1 MKIAVQ
7 LYTLRDLLPGHFEE
21 VLEKV
26 AKMGYQGVEFA
37 GFYDLTSEKMKS
49 LLTRLKLTAVSS
61 HTGLEALEKQ
71 GEAIL
76 AYNQAIGNSM
86 IVIPWSDIRDQAS
99 YQSILPRIKRVVDL
113 ILEHKM
119 IPVYHNHAHEFLSF
133 DGKYIL
139 DHLLDDI
146 PALKLELDIYWAV
159 VAGID
164 YSNYLSKRKDRLVLI
179 HAKDMIEVGGQKT
192 YGSVGEGMIDYL
204 KISKMNLELP
214 WWIVENDKPI
224 NNSLDN
230 IQSSI
235 LYIKETI
242 LGGK

>member
-7 LYTLRDLLPGHFEE
+7 LYTLRDILPGHVES

-37 GFYDLTSEKMKS
+37 GFYDVPKEQMKS
-49 LLTRLKLTAVSS
+49 WLTRFNLTAVSA

-71 GEAIL
+71 GDAL
-76 AYNQAIGNSM
+76 LSYNAFIGNSN
-86 IVIPWSDIRDQAS
+86 IVIPWSDIRDKES
-99 YQSILPRIKRVVDL
+99 YHAILPRIKKVVD
-113 ILEHKM
+113 M
-119 IPVYHNHAHEFLSF
+119 IVSHRMTPIYHNHAHEFLSF
-133 DGKYIL
+133 DGQYIL

-146 PALKLELDIYWAV
+146 PNLKLELDVYWAV

-164 YSNYLSKRKDRLVLI
+164 YQTYLMKRKDRLVLI

-192 YGSVGEGMIDYL
+192 YGSVGEGMINY
-204 KISKMNLELP
+204 KEIHQMNLNLP

-224 NNSLDN
+224 NPSLEN
-230 IQSSI
+230 IEQSI
-235 LYIKETI
+235 HYIKHHI

>member
-1 MKIAVQ
+1 MNIAVQ
-7 LYTLRDLLPGHFEE
+7 LYTLRDILPGNVES

-37 GFYDLTSEKMKS
+37 GFYDIPSEQMKS
-49 LLTRLKLTAVSS
+49 LLTRLGLVAVSA

-71 GEAIL
+71 GEAL
-76 AYNQAIGNSM
+76 LSYNKVIGNQM
-86 IVIPWSDIRDQAS
+86 IVIPWSDMRDQAS
-99 YQSILPRIKRVVDL
+99 YQKILPRIKKMVDF
-113 ILEHKM
+113 ITSHHM

-146 PALKLELDIYWAV
+146 PNLKLELDVYWAV
-159 VAGID
+159 IAGID
-164 YSNYLSKRKDRLVLI
+164 YRAYIIKRKDRLVLI
-179 HAKDMIEVGGQKT
+179 HAKDMIEVGGEKT

-204 KISKMNLELP
+204 GLSKMNLNLP
-214 WWIVENDKPI
+214 WWIVENDKSI
-224 NNSLDN
+224 NPSLEN
-230 IQSSI
+230 IEASI
-235 LYIKETI
+235 KYIRNTI

>member
-1 MKIAVQ
+1 MNIAVQ
-7 LYTLRDLLPGHFEE
+7 LYTLRDILPGNVES

-37 GFYDLTSEKMKS
+37 GFYDLSSHQMKT
-49 LLTRLKLTAVSS
+49 LLDRLGLIAVSA
-61 HTGLEALEKQ
+61 HTGLEALEKE
-71 GEAIL
+71 GEKL
-76 AYNQAIGNSM
+76 LSYNQTIGNQM

-99 YQSILPRIKRVVDL
+99 YQAILPRIKRVVDL
-113 ILEHKM
+113 ILAHQM

-139 DHLLDDI
+139 DHLLDDL
-146 PALKLELDIYWAV
+146 PSLKLELDVYWAV

-164 YSNYLSKRKDRLVLI
+164 YEQYLKKRKNRLVLI
-179 HAKDMIEVGGQKT
+179 HAKDMIEINGQKT

-204 KISKMNLELP
+204 KISKMDLDLP

-224 NNSLDN
+224 NPSLQN
-230 IQSSI
+230 IESSI
-235 LYIKETI
+235 RYIKETI